1 MLDNLKN
8 LIIAL
13 YNFVLSFLHIDLG
26 LGADVSK
33 LISVFVVIL
42 AIALVI
48 RLFVCFVRWLINFIM
63 GY

>member
-1 MLDNLKN
+1 MFDYIKN

-13 YNFVLSFLHIDLG
+13 YNFVLSFFHTDLG
-26 LGADVSK
+26 ISADGSK
-33 LISVFVVIL
+33 FFAVLVTII

-48 RLFVCFVRWLINFIM
+48 RLCVCFVRWLINFIM